1 MRNEPQ
7 SCFCGAGEK
16 ELRPGLDIGI
26 LAKWLTTANTDYE
39 IASIRHPLIRST
51 CMFKIQI
58 ELNRTAFASAK

>member
-7 SCFCGAGEK
+7 SCFCGPRER
-16 ELRPGLDIGI
+16 ELKPGLDIGS

-39 IASIRHPLIRST
+39 PASIRRRLFRST

-58 ELNRTAFASAK
+58 KLNRTAFASAK